1 MSARNGHTN
10 FTSLHILSKM
20 KKKIAAFNIL
30 IKNDFV
36 AIHYQHHL
44 ELSNIVHKDA
54 LGLIKRLHHKVAI

>member
-1 MSARNGHTN
+1 
-10 FTSLHILSKM
+10 M